1 MITEVTFKRCHTDP
15 VFESMQI
22 PEPWWLCSLADV
34 HEGNKTMWV
43 YSRPTSFIHHF
54 SLVSVWFSPLL
65 QQWGS
70 HPSLLP
76 AMTLKTGTGYTSGT
90 HAGIRWRS
98 RRSPSSTAGHWR
110 KAGTSHSQLH
120 MCYVCNCTPVCQI
133 HSLHTHWHVRY
144 TYTWKEKGQ
153 PTTGSL

>member
-1 MITEVTFKRCHTDP
+1 MMITEIMFKRCHTDP
-15 VFESMQI
+15 VFESMQT
-22 PEPWWLCSLADV
+22 PEPWWLYPLADV
-34 HEGNKTMWV
+34 HDGDKTMWV
-43 YSRPTSFIHHF
+43 YSRPTSTGERVVQ
-54 SLVSVWFSPLL
+54 LPA
-65 QQWGS
+65 QQCLS
-70 HPSLLP
+70 EFPPVRKSPSLLP
-76 AMTLKTGTGYTSGT
+76 AITLRQGTGYTSDT

-144 TYTWKEKGQ
+144 TYTWKEKG
-153 PTTGSL
+153 